1 MMSST
6 QPPLPAD
13 LPPAQIEAFCR
24 RWAISEFAVF
34 GSALRDDFG
43 PSSDIDVLVTFSPDA
58 EPVPDRQ
65 KMREELEVI
74 LGRSVDLMYRRV
86 IEHDPNYLLRKAI
99 LGSAQVIYAA

>member
-1 MMSST
+1 MSST
-6 QPPLPAD
+6 QHQLPID
-13 LPPAQIEAFCR
+13 LPLAEIEAFCC

-43 PSSDIDVLVTFSPDA
+43 PASDIDVLVTFSQAA
-58 EPVPDRQ
+58 ELVPDRQ
-65 KMREELEVI
+65 KMREELEGI

-86 IEHDPNYLLRKAI
+86 IERDPNYLLRKAI